1 MKTLTARLLQIM
13 DQLRR
18 ILPSGR
24 NANCSRL
31 YPRPAEFELAPVITR
46 TLNRHQDQRLRR
58 QD

>member
-13 DQLRR
+13 DQLRSVLR
-18 ILPSGR
+18 SGR
-24 NANCSRL
+24 NANCSWL
-31 YPRPAEFELAPVITR
+31 YPRPAEFELVPVIAR